1 MKQSSYSE
9 QLLAVLYRHHKVSAV
24 LDAQGEPMLSL
35 KPATLVVC
43 FSLALVHFSS
53 HAQTQSGIGSTP
65 PQPGYTIQTGTRVVL
80 TDVTVTDENG
90 NPVRGLPVS
99 AFQVLDNKKKERIE
113 SFEEHAGTSAVALPA
128 SPYGVFSNDYLLHL
142 PSVLNIIVLDIA
154 NIHIADQ
161 MWLNYELTGFLSNLP
176 SSQPVAI
183 YLRAGSGCFLMQ
195 NFTTDRGLLL
205 TALHRA
211 IPRIPPLGPE
221 YLSDE
226 QILSEV
232 AYTLRSL
239 PGRKN
244 VLWFS
249 GGSTAYL
256 LPNGAAFQD
265 QAAMRA
271 IYDSL
276 EEERIAVYPIDARG
290 LSAEGDVMT
299 RLSMMGQHG
308 AMEDVARA
316 TGGHAFYNNNG
327 VSQAAAHV
335 VDTSGSFYTL
345 TYSPSN
351 FHVDN
356 KWHNVRIKL
365 NGGYHLSYRTGY
377 FADGSNGIGQ
387 TPGAARTILSIS
399 GDPVQIKPGRAIP
412 IIFQA
417 AMLPTADPV
426 LASLR
431 ADSEGL
437 TAPPPKGGARRYSVR
452 YSVPIDQLAGQTING
467 KQTFTIGLAA
477 VTIDRDGD
485 VLKRQLEHVTLSF
498 DEAYFA
504 HRSSAPFVVDQQMN
518 LTRADQYLD
527 LAVWDVHSGRSGEL
541 QMPLDLPPLAK
552 RH

>member
-1 MKQSSYSE
+1 M
-9 QLLAVLYRHHKVSAV
+9 
-24 LDAQGEPMLSL
+24 PSL
-35 KPATLVVC
+35 RPATLLVC
-43 FSLALVHFSS
+43 FSLALVHFSQ
-53 HAQTQSGIGSTP
+53 AQTQSGAATTP
-65 PQPGYTIQTGTRVVL
+65 SQPGYTIQTGARVVL
-80 TDVTVTDENG
+80 TDVTVTDEKG

-99 AFQVLDNKKKERIE
+99 AFQVFDNKKQQKID
-113 SFEEHAGTSAVALPA
+113 SFEEHAGTSAVTLPA
-128 SPYGVFSNDYLLHL
+128 SSYGVFSNDYLLHL

-154 NIHIADQ
+154 NIRIADQ
-161 MWLNYELTGFLSNLP
+161 MWLNYQLTGFLSNLP
-176 SSQPVAI
+176 SDQPVAI

-195 NFTTDRGLLL
+195 NFTTDRPLLL
-205 TALHRA
+205 AALHRA
-211 IPRIPPLGPE
+211 IPRIPPLGRE
-221 YLSDE
+221 YLSDQ
-226 QILSEV
+226 QILSQV

-256 LPNGAAFQD
+256 LPNGTVFQD

-290 LSAEGDVMT
+290 LTVSSDVMGN
-299 RLSMMGQHG
+299 LAMMGQHG

-327 VSQAAAHV
+327 VSLAAAHV
-335 VDTSGSFYTL
+335 LDTSGSFYTL
-345 TYSPSN
+345 TYSPSS

-365 NGGYHLSYRTGY
+365 DRGYHLSYRTGY
-377 FADGSNGIGQ
+377 FADGNNGIAQ
-387 TPGAARTILSIS
+387 KPATPRTKLLIS
-399 GDPVQIKPGRAIP
+399 GDTVQNKTRHATP

-426 LASLR
+426 LASLK

-437 TAPPPKGGARRYSVR
+437 TAPPPKGGAMRYAVR
-452 YSVPIDQLAGQTING
+452 YSVPIDELTAQSLNG
-467 KQTFTIGLAA
+467 KRTFVIGLAA

-485 VLKRQLEHVTLSF
+485 VLKRQFEHVTMSF
-498 DEAYFA
+498 DEAYFP
-504 HRSSAPFVVDQQMN
+504 HRSRAPLVVDQQLN
-518 LTRADQYLD
+518 LSRTDQYLY
-527 LAVWDVHSGRSGEL
+527 LAVWDVHSDRFGEL
-541 QMPLDLPPLAK
+541 QMPLDLPAPRK
-552 RH
+552 GH